1 MFPFLY
7 KVECFKCSCEE
18 ITREVA
24 IQAGIIY
31 AKNYVSAVEVLVQ
44 YYDEDDI
51 IEILSLFPMEDS
63 PIIITGEAYDAIKKG
78 DWDVDTYIK

>member
-7 KVECFKCSCEE
+7 KIECFKCSCEE

-31 AKNYVSAVEVLVQ
+31 AENYVGAVKALVQ
-44 YYDEDDI
+44 YYDENDI

-63 PIIITGEAYDAIKKG
+63 PIIIPGEAYDAIKKG